1 MNEGEPQVNGIDRLL
16 LWTWCGACFLATMG
30 LFLYFQMPNIPGLGE
45 LAEQPGPV
53 TAVLGSCV
61 VICVAIM
68 VLTERRS
75 AFVEELR
82 HVLLIGTLAAVLGFT
97 AYGTYVYA
105 FSQTLPAASGA
116 PQIGDTPPDFSV
128 TDPEG
133 RTYALANHI
142 GAPVLLVFYR
152 GQW

>member
-1 MNEGEPQVNGIDRLL
+1 
-16 LWTWCGACFLATMG
+16 MG
-30 LFLYFQMPNIPGLGE
+30 LFLYLQMPVFPPLGE
-45 LAEQPGPV
+45 LVEQPGPI

-82 HVLLIGTLAAVLGFT
+82 HVLLIGTTAAVLGFT
-97 AYGTYVYA
+97 AYGTYIYG
-105 FSQTLPAASGA
+105 FSQTLPAASEA
-116 PQIGDTPPDFSV
+116 PQIGDTAPDFSV

-133 RTYALANHI
+133 RTHALANHI
-142 GAPVLLVFYR
+142 GGPVLLVFYR
-152 GQW
+152 GHW